1 MKLSDLYSKTVVAD
15 ARKFEVLRS
24 DGTPSGNFITLKDVA
39 SKDVISAQFK
49 YQRIVTAMLQKF
61 EESNKTLY
69 DECEAAKNFSEYNY
83 TLDVEMLAINKAFAA
98 ELIESWDF
106 DDKFTAK
113 NVNTALE
120 LFSSP
125 ISLALANQVVNALKE
140 QALEQSK
147 K

>member
-1 MKLSDLYSKTVVAD
+1 MKLSDLYAKKVVED

-24 DGTPSGNFITLKDVA
+24 DGTPSGNFITLKDGT
-39 SKDVISAQFK
+39 SKDVVSAQFK
-49 YQRIVTAMLQKF
+49 YQRVVTAMLKQF
-61 EESNKTLY
+61 EESNKALY

-83 TLDVEMLAINKAFAA
+83 TLDIEMLAINKAFAA

-113 NVNTALE
+113 NVSASLE
-120 LFSSP
+120 AFSAP
-125 ISLALANQVVNALKE
+125 VYFALANQVVNALKD
-140 QALEQSK
+140 QSAAHTK